1 MTHAAHLSSKNVWPI
16 SIHVTG
22 RFKLPCSLSPRPE
35 TSPSMDG
42 SVFMYYTGSNIP
54 VHVRW
59 GLKLAQISLFVFFT
73 NARKRLPKMH
83 EDLNGHKSIGH
94 KYSGAV
100 CDLWMSRMA
109 SYASLWLALG
119 SNCDLCI
126 FDYGQRFHSQQFMN
140 SGILH
145 IFILTYV
152 HACVSQYQGHQ
163 PGSRVSMGENCS

>member
-1 MTHAAHLSSKNVWPI
+1 
-16 SIHVTG
+16 
-22 RFKLPCSLSPRPE
+22 
-35 TSPSMDG
+35 
-42 SVFMYYTGSNIP
+42 
-54 VHVRW
+54 
-59 GLKLAQISLFVFFT
+59 
-73 NARKRLPKMH
+73 MH